1 MDAVDQP
8 VSTEPTDAAAP
19 AGAKKRRSRVRR
31 WLRRIGLFLAGLI
44 VILTVARLMLPTALR
59 WYVNRTINQSTMYEG
74 HIGAVRVHLYRGA
87 YSIEDVRILKTSGNV
102 PVPLFAA
109 ERVDFA
115 LEWNALL
122 KRKVVGRVVM
132 ERAELNFVDNQ
143 SDAGS
148 QTGAGAPWLDILKE
162 LFPFKINSAEV
173 RRGSIHFRAFDTKPP
188 VDVYLS
194 QLEASIENLTNIN
207 DEITPLIATVKAE
220 ALAMDQARLQYQMKL
235 NPFSYRPTFE
245 LAVRLLALDVTKTNA
260 LARAYGDF
268 DFEKGWFDLVI
279 ELKSQEGAV
288 EGYVKPLFRDLKVL
302 SLRKDVREDNVLNFF
317 WEALVGATVELL
329 KNQPRN
335 QFATLVPLRGTIEST
350 RTDILTLIGNVLRN
364 AFIRAY
370 LPRLEGT
377 NPDIDGLQFG
387 KASVTDPSAVGPNN

>member
-8 VSTEPTDAAAP
+8 VLTEPADAP
-19 AGAKKRRSRVRR
+19 EPPGAKKRRSRARR
-31 WLRRIGLFLAGLI
+31 WLRRVGFLVAGLI
-44 VILTVARLMLPTALR
+44 VILIVARLMLPSVLR
-59 WYVNRTINQSTMYEG
+59 WYVNRTINQSEMYEG
-74 HIGAVRVHLYRGA
+74 RIGAIRVHLYRGA

-109 ERVDFA
+109 DRVDFA

-122 KRKVVGRVVM
+122 KRKIVGRVVM

-143 SDAGS
+143 SSAGA
-148 QTGAGAPWLDILKE
+148 QTGAGTPWLNILKE
-162 LFPFKINSAEV
+162 LFPFKINSAV
-173 RRGSIHFRAFDTKPP
+173 VHRGSIHFRAFDTKPP

-194 QLEASIENLTNIN
+194 QVEASIENLTNIN

-268 DFEKGWFDLVI
+268 DFEKGWFDLVV

-288 EGYVKPLFRDLKVL
+288 EGYVKPIFRDLKVL
-302 SLRKDVREDNVLNFF
+302 SLRKDIREDNVLNFF
-317 WEALVGATVELL
+317 WETLVGATAELL

-335 QFATLVPLRGTIEST
+335 QFATLVPLRGTVEDT
-350 RTDILTLIGNVLRN
+350 RTDILVLIGNVLRN

-377 NPDIDGLQFG
+377 TSDIDGLQFG
-387 KASVTDPSAVGPNN
+387 KASVTDPSAVGPN